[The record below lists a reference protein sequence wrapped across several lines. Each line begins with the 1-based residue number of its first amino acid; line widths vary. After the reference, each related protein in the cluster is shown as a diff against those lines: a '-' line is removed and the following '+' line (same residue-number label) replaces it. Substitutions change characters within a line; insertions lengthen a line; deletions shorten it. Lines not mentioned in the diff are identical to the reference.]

1 MVRQMMI
8 LSAKTLTN
16 MTMASRS
23 ADSPAFWI
31 RTAAGAQIGF
41 GHLRRCVTLAQM
53 LEDYCTPLF
62 LLDPEDCWS
71 PEYLAS
77 QGMGF
82 FSHGFENAW
91 SWLPEPTAI
100 LIDTRLSNG
109 LSDLIA
115 QARSRRIPVISI
127 HDLGLNP
134 LPSDII
140 IDGSIAPALPQNPH
154 PDSGYFRGTDYMIL
168 DPVYRSLHRQSKS
181 IHEKIRSI
189 CINLGGGD
197 SGRFYSKILDGLK
210 QWGHE
215 IEVVGIPGFTS
226 WGQESL
232 AQKDWR
238 PLNFRW
244 EKENIEERLFH
255 ADLAITAGGIAA
267 YEALCAGT
275 PLLAISYDSFQQTT
289 LTMLRDS
296 EACVDL
302 GPGDELNPAD
312 LAATLSN
319 VESDVDKRR
328 LLSLRGKQ
336 IVDGQ
341 GAERVARIVR
351 SAICKSS
358 IEVQ

>member
-1 MVRQMMI
+1 MMI
-8 LSAKTLTN
+8 LSDKTLTN
-16 MTMASRS
+16 MPMASRF
-23 ADSPAFWI
+23 ADSTAFWI
-31 RTAAGAQIGF
+31 RTAAGPQIGF
-41 GHLRRCVTLAQM
+41 GHLRRCVILAQM
-53 LEDYCTPLF
+53 LEDCCNPLF
-62 LLDPEDCWS
+62 LLEPEDCWS
-71 PEYLAS
+71 PEYLS
-77 QGMGF
+77 RQGIGF
-82 FSHGFENAW
+82 FSQGFENAW
-91 SWLPEPTAI
+91 SRLPEPNAI

-115 QARSRRIPVISI
+115 QANSRRIPVISI

-134 LPSDII
+134 IPSDII
-140 IDGSIAPALPQNPH
+140 IDGSIAPALPHNPR
-154 PDSGYFRGTDYMIL
+154 PDNGYFKGTDYMIL
-168 DPVYRSLHRQSKS
+168 DPAFRRHHQQSKP

-189 CINLGGGD
+189 FINLGGGD
-197 SGRFYSKILDGLK
+197 SGRFYSKVLDGLK
-210 QWGHE
+210 QWGRE
-215 IEVVGIPGFTS
+215 IEVIGIPGFTS
-226 WGQESL
+226 WGQEAL

-244 EKENIEERLFH
+244 EKQNIEECLFR

-289 LTMLRDS
+289 LTMLRGS

-302 GPGDELNPAD
+302 GPGDELNPTD
-312 LAATLSN
+312 LAAALSN

-328 LLSLRGKQ
+328 LLSSRGKQ

-351 SAICKSS
+351 GAICKSW
-358 IEVQ
+358 IEDQ